1 MGLFFVFGEHFFLE
15 GERRAV
21 GERTVSAVGIVEG
34 FDVVESQQL
43 GGGAGGW
50 DGVAEAFG
58 FEGGEEAFGQGV
70 VVGIAGAAH
79 AEGQAAGGGELGE
92 GCGGVLA
99 AAIAVMKQAG
109 RWGVS
114 MEGEGEGRGGE
125 FAAHVRAA
133 VVGDAAPGAA
143 RP

>member
-1 MGLFFVFGEHFFLE
+1 MGSREDSTDGTMIFLRKRGQGYGWFFWVGWWVCFLFLGNISFSKAR
-15 GERRAV
+15 GER
-21 GERTVSAVGIVEG
+21 
-34 FDVVESQQL
+34 
-43 GGGAGGW
+43 
-50 DGVAEAFG
+50 
-58 FEGGEEAFGQGV
+58 
-70 VVGIAGAAH
+70 
-79 AEGQAAGGGELGE
+79 QASEL
-92 GCGGVLA
+92 CR
-99 AAIAVMKQAG
+99 